1 MLDLESA
8 EGAILKFLANF
19 VDSSDDGGGARD
31 VHVDLL
37 SSHLAASVPQ
47 MDSGRLLPPME
58 RPSPQVASY
67 SMVRGMDQHLERMQA
82 HGSRAESRFLKG
94 TPPTNDILERLEVR
108 QRELSYLSGRG
119 RPAPT
124 HESDRVSIFS
134 QSVSDLPELQGAT
147 RSSMSARGG
156 TRPAW
161 NWSQV
166 RAPDSPRVA
175 TAHDG
180 RPLTMSS
187 PRSARGFA
195 MAASASTTSYSST
208 FRGTQNERFDR
219 SIQPFAANGTR
230 SEILATSSHSLC
242 SGTGKIGY
250 F

>member
-1 MLDLESA
+1 MA
-8 EGAILKFLANF
+8 KEGAPFAP
-19 VDSSDDGGGARD
+19 GGRGGAGYPARNATVNTARRPGAPAD
-31 VHVDLL
+31 ARHVAR
-37 SSHLAASVPQ
+37 SHARSRIL
-47 MDSGRLLPPME
+47 
-58 RPSPQVASY
+58 ASY
-67 SMVRGMDQHLERMQA
+67 SLVRGMDQHLERMQA